1 MTIALS
7 VLQIVAIAA
16 FTGIFLAILLIRVI
30 LPYLLRRNRSS
41 HDEGRAWIEDRAWN
55 QIQAATGMADFL
67 EREDQDVREARLK
80 IEQALS
86 KYDIKRFGDAQRLAQ
101 EATESLTAQRRKLK
115 TDRRTQPS
123 STAPVG
129 RTVVEP
135 EPEPPTH
142 RDLSGGGEETE
153 GEAPSAR
160 AASRGRSEGSAE
172 KRAASP
178 IALPASGP
186 RPDALEVREG
196 DGPEEPQ
203 AEEPEEETIAS
214 ERAKRPKDYMESRF
228 MLTALKN
235 DLAAMPAERQSSPEV
250 KEAGNW
256 AQKGQACFDRKDYTE
271 SLRFAMRGRRLLG
284 GAGIATISVGAGTV
298 VDSPPSEASPTSL
311 RSSAPPPSAVVP
323 GEAPSPTARVKLVC
337 ERCGRN
343 NAPSDRFCRSC
354 GAPVSPPKCP
364 RCQKPVE
371 PDDRFCHGCGAP
383 LAGT

>member
-1 MTIALS
+1 MTIALT
-7 VLQIVAIAA
+7 VLQDVVIAA
-16 FTGIFLAILLIRVI
+16 FAGIFLAILLIRVV

-55 QIQAATGMADFL
+55 QIQAASSMADFL
-67 EREDQDVREARLK
+67 EREDQDVREPRLK

-101 EATESLTAQRRKLK
+101 EATESLTAQRKKL
-115 TDRRTQPS
+115 RAERS
-123 STAPVG
+123 SKPASTSPVG

-142 RDLSGGGEETE
+142 RDLSGSREESGELS
-153 GEAPSAR
+153 P
-160 AASRGRSEGSAE
+160 AAGAGSRGRAEARYEKGATPPIPLPSAGH
-172 KRAASP
+172 R
-178 IALPASGP
+178 PA
-186 RPDALEVREG
+186 ALEVKGG
-196 DGPEEPQ
+196 DDPEVPP

-235 DLAAMPAERQSSPEV
+235 DLAALPPERQGAPEV

-271 SLRFAMRGRRLLG
+271 SLRLAMRGRRLLG
-284 GAGIATISVGAGTV
+284 GAGISTISVGAGTV
-298 VDSPPSEASPTSL
+298 VDAPPSEASPTAL
-311 RSSAPPPSAVVP
+311 RSSGPPPSGVVP

-371 PDDRFCHGCGAP
+371 PDDKFCHGCGAP